1 MRFVTPGLS
10 SPRRM
15 TGGSSES
22 VTARLNFLRDRLRV
36 VEHVDRPLLGAAG
49 RRHLALGVLQVAHA
63 RADRR
68 DAVLGDDEDASPSR
82 EAGVEALRR
91 RRA

>member
-10 SPRRM
+10 SPRRR

-22 VTARLNFLRDRLRV
+22 VTARLNFFRIAAGSSSSRTVPCSVPPVVDILRV
-36 VEHVDRPLLGAAG
+36 GL
-49 RRHLALGVLQVAHA
+49 LQVAHA
-63 RADRR
+63 RADRG
-68 DAVLGDDEDASPSR
+68 DPVLGHHEDALA
-82 EAGVEALRR
+82 EARVEAPGR